1 MVTISED
8 PVANEIHSTKKEV
21 KVFAPAT
28 VANVGSAFDVLG
40 FALDAPGDCVTAS
53 LCDTPG
59 VTVRSITGDN
69 GLLPLASALNT
80 AAVAAT
86 ALIKELNN
94 RFGDS
99 YRDLGIFLDIE
110 KGLPIGSGLGS
121 SSASAVAGA
130 LATNLLLGEPFED
143 RDSLLPFA
151 IEGERIAC
159 GSAHA
164 DNVAPSLLGGF
175 VLIRSYSPE
184 LDIIKLPAP
193 APIVIAVA
201 APALELRTSDAR
213 KVLKQSVPL
222 ATATAQWGNVA
233 GLIAGIYRND
243 LELIGRSLDDAIIE
257 PERGQLIPGYKE
269 VKATALKSGALGCS
283 ISGSGPS
290 VFAVCSN
297 AESAN
302 QVGAAM
308 CSYFVDIVGVE
319 ATYFT
324 SGINV
329 NGATIVHG

>member
-1 MVTISED
+1 MASKTH
-8 PVANEIHSTKKEV
+8 PAMKEV

-40 FALDAPGDCVTAS
+40 FALDAPGDYVTAS
-53 LCDTPG
+53 FSDTRG
-59 VTVRSITGDN
+59 ITVRSITGDA
-69 GLLPLASALNT
+69 GLLPLDNALNT
-80 AAVAAT
+80 AAVSAT
-86 ALIKELNN
+86 ALINELIS
-94 RFGDS
+94 RFGDR
-99 YRDLGIFLDIE
+99 YRDVGIVLDIE

-143 RDSLLPFA
+143 RTALLPFA

-175 VLIRSYSPE
+175 VLIRSYLPK
-184 LDIIKLPAP
+184 LDIIQLPAP
-193 APIVIAVA
+193 DPLAIAVVS
-201 APALELRTSDAR
+201 PALELRTSDAR
-213 KVLKQSVPL
+213 KVLKQSVL
-222 ATATAQWGNVA
+222 LTTATAQWGNVA

-269 VKATALKSGALGCS
+269 VKAAALKAGALGCS

-290 VFAVCSN
+290 IFAVCRDD
-297 AESAN
+297 ESAY
-302 QVGAAM
+302 QVGEAM
-308 CSYFVDIVGVE
+308 RSYFVDIVGVE
-319 ATYFT
+319 ATSFT

-329 NGATIVHG
+329 RGASIVHGQHR